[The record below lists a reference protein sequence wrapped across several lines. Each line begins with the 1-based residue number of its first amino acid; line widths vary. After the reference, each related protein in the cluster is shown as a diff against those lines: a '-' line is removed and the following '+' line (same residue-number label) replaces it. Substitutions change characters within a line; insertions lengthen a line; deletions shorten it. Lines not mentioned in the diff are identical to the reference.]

1 MEYAVLTIDKDAV
14 SRNLEKMG
22 KTVKYE
28 NFSSSVS
35 ILKTDATI
43 LDMKKMIAT
52 INKCDESNCTA
63 RVYEKDLRNRK
74 NIWSFLNQDKK
85 LNVAVIKDY

>member
-1 MEYAVLTIDKDAV
+1 MEYAVLTVDKDAV

-22 KTVKYE
+22 KSVKYE
-28 NFSSSVS
+28 DFTSSISV
-35 ILKTDATI
+35 LKTDATL
-43 LDMKKMIAT
+43 LDMKKMVAT
-52 INKCDESNCTA
+52 INKCDAESCTA

-74 NIWSFLNQDKK
+74 NIWSFLNEDKK

>member
-1 MEYAVLTIDKDAV
+1 MEYAVLTVDKDAV

-28 NFSSSVS
+28 DFTSSISV
-35 ILKTDATI
+35 LKTDATI
-43 LDMKKMIAT
+43 LDMKKMIAA
-52 INKCDESNCTA
+52 INKCDADNCTA
-63 RVYEKDLRNRK
+63 RVYEKDLRYRK
-74 NIWSFLNQDKK
+74 NIWSFLNEDKK

>member
-22 KTVKYE
+22 KSVKYE
-28 NFSSSVS
+28 NFTPSVS

-43 LDMKKMIAT
+43 LDMKKVITM
-52 INKCDESNCTA
+52 INKCDAESCTA

-74 NIWSFLNQDKK
+74 NIWSFLNEDKK

>member
-1 MEYAVLTIDKDAV
+1 MEYAVLTVDKDAV
-14 SRNLEKMG
+14 ARNLTKMG

-28 NFSSSVS
+28 DFTSSISV
-35 ILKTDATI
+35 LKTDATI

-52 INKCDESNCTA
+52 INKCDEETCKA
-63 RVYEKDLRNRK
+63 RVYEKDLRYRK
-74 NIWSFLNQDKK
+74 NIWSFLNEDKK